1 MDKQR
6 HVDYGLSVF
15 LLTKSAQVAYDFAG
29 LMYTNTRRFV
39 A

>member
-1 MDKQR
+1 MNSVTLVKK
-6 HVDYGLSVF
+6 LSVF
-15 LLTKSAQVAYDFAG
+15 LLVNLAQVAYDFAG